1 MITSANCR
9 PLSAKTPF
17 QVRQGLQK
25 HPDLLVQS
33 QAQGR
38 GVHIVGGLGTIH
50 VIVGVAVLIL
60 ALSMPHDFQGSVGN
74 NLIGVHVGG
83 GTRPALDAVHRKL
96 IMQPSGHDF
105 VTSRAY
111 GPAHVLR
118 QHPQAHIGQGGSL
131 LYPSQS
137 PDQFGHRAYGLA
149 RYVEIIQRPAGLNT
163 VIRVRRYL
171 PIRPQKNH
179 APAAYPCHAPLS
191 ENRKGSPHERS
202 LYSHSTLAARRAG
215 GRR

>member
-1 MITSANCR
+1 
-9 PLSAKTPF
+9 
-17 QVRQGLQK
+17 
-25 HPDLLVQS
+25 
-33 QAQGR
+33 
-38 GVHIVGGLGTIH
+38 
-50 VIVGVAVLIL
+50 
-60 ALSMPHDFQGSVGN
+60 
-74 NLIGVHVGG
+74 
-83 GTRPALDAVHRKL
+83 
-96 IMQPSGHDF
+96 MQPSGHDF

-171 PIRPQKNH
+171 PFAQKSMLPPRIHAMLPCRKTGKALPMSVPFTATPPWRPDGREDADNGNVD
-179 APAAYPCHAPLS
+179 
-191 ENRKGSPHERS
+191 NRP
-202 LYSHSTLAARRAG
+202 
-215 GRR
+215 